1 MEMSKFIADRTY
13 KMIDENNN
21 LIVSYVVSG
30 YDKRGAAMAYEESKD
45 LGKLSIEVKK
55 HKSQRSLEQNRLL
68 WALLGKLA
76 QAMSGKKNKTTSE
89 EAYCLVLEE
98 NNAVFEYLLAT
109 EKTEENLKKA
119 FRVIRRIQDTTFKG
133 RAMGVYQCFIGS
145 SKYNVEEMTQL
156 IETTLDKLAE
166 FGVYDSEIE
175 SARKEY
181 QCRKV

>member
-1 MEMSKFIADRTY
+1 MSKFVADRAY
-13 KMIDENNN
+13 KMVDENNN
-21 LIVSYVVSG
+21 LVLSFVVSG
-30 YDKRGAAMAYEESKD
+30 YDKRCAAMTYDETKGM
-45 LGKLSIEVKK
+45 GKLSIEVKK

-76 QAMSGKKNKTTSE
+76 QAISGKNVKKTSE

-109 EKTEENLKKA
+109 EKTEDNLKKA
-119 FRVIRRIQDTTFKG
+119 FRVIRKIQNVTFRGKE
-133 RAMGVYQCFIGS
+133 MGVYQCFVGS

-166 FGVYDSEIE
+166 LGVYDSEIE
-175 SARKEY
+175 MARKEY
-181 QCRKV
+181 NA

>member
-76 QAMSGKKNKTTSE
+76 TAMSGKKN
-89 EAYCLVLEE
+89 
-98 NNAVFEYLLAT
+98 N
-109 EKTEENLKKA
+109 
-119 FRVIRRIQDTTFKG
+119 
-133 RAMGVYQCFIGS
+133 GS
-145 SKYNVEEMTQL
+145 SKMSNSGNCENVASHSSSSLQM
-156 IETTLDKLAE
+156 
-166 FGVYDSEIE
+166 
-175 SARKEY
+175 
-181 QCRKV
+181 